1 MLVKNIPGIPV
12 RFLTFWLDEWRDC
25 SSASWRTREPFG
37 GAPNQKTRSLP
48 AAALRV
54 LFPPLLMKASFQHS
68 GKNKTRFLTE
78 TGFFGLGG

>member
-1 MLVKNIPGIPV
+1 MMGL
-12 RFLTFWLDEWRDC
+12 LAAC
-25 SSASWRTREPFG
+25 SSSRILW

-54 LFPPLLMKASFQHS
+54 LFFPLLMKASFQRS

-78 TGFFGLGG
+78 TGFFGLGE